1 MKSVIILSS
10 HVFLPQR
17 DSWEQ
22 SVPESVSQVEALC
35 PDSLAS
41 APPSM
46 SSPEPPGSPSQYRS
60 PSRSS
65 SMGPSSHSYTLHS
78 LEDTHYHS
86 LTTSSSYQV
95 PSTSFPCP
103 AYMSSP
109 VSDLVSKMVTEEAS
123 DSHASLA
130 PEGEA
135 HSCWPKEDG
144 VSPWSPYEIRR
155 AFWLWMD
162 QWEVPDNKTVTSTS
176 TWQYRE
182 NLYVGGSVAACVD
195 QGAHITAWRETIIN
209 YLFWTW
215 VSLCLICIYIYKELA
230 LWTWFK
236 KKTTLSHLKPKTNCS
251 PLNHTYHCTSSIIYP
266 SSFWIV
272 LKISALEKSTICL

>member
-1 MKSVIILSS
+1 MISVIILSS

-35 PDSLAS
+35 PDSMAS

-86 LTTSSSYQV
+86 LTTSSSYPV
-95 PSTSFPCP
+95 PPTSFPCP

-109 VSDLVSKMVTEEAS
+109 VSDLVSKMVTEEVS

-182 NLYVGGSVAACVD
+182 NSVKFCCLQWEDSSLSMLVK
-195 QGAHITAWRETIIN
+195 AWRPVLTKEPTLQPDGKQLLIF
-209 YLFWTW
+209 LFLNMS
-215 VSLCLICIYIYKELA
+215 VFVFDLHIYRERE
-230 LWTWFK
+230 
-236 KKTTLSHLKPKTNCS
+236 S
-251 PLNHTYHCTSSIIYP
+251 
-266 SSFWIV
+266 
-272 LKISALEKSTICL
+272 